1 MNQNKLVVPIV
12 AIVALLILFFFG
24 MPFQIVGTGYAGVV
38 TRLGK
43 TTGRVIQPGF
53 SWKAPFID
61 NVVLFN
67 LRTVKSEVEAIAATK
82 DLQDVTANVA
92 VVYRLDPTTLEN
104 LYSQIGSDANVNS
117 TILMPIVQE
126 AIKQT
131 TARFTAEEL
140 ITRREEVKTQIDKA
154 LNTKLMSYNVIVQ
167 EVAITN
173 FEFSKQFSNAVEAK
187 QVAEQKAKQAAYEL
201 EQAKKEVETFK
212 LQALALN
219 EFTLRKMFIEKW
231 DGHLPTTVT
240 DAYLMKT
247 LPESTKK

>member
-1 MNQNKLVVPIV
+1 MNQNKLGV
-12 AIVALLILFFFG
+12 AIAAVFAVLVLFFFG
-24 MPFQIVGTGYAGVV
+24 MPFHIVGTGSAGVV

-43 TTGRVIQPGF
+43 TTGRVVQPGF
-53 SWKAPFID
+53 NWKAPFID
-61 NVVLFN
+61 TVVLFN
-67 LRTVKSEVEAIAATK
+67 LRTVKSEVEAVAATK

-92 VVYRLDPTTLEN
+92 VVYRLEPASLED
-104 LYSQIGSDANVNS
+104 LYSQIGSGENVN
-117 TILMPIVQE
+117 TVILLPIVQE

-140 ITRREEVKTQIDKA
+140 ITRREEVKTQIDKL
-154 LNTKLMSYNVIVQ
+154 LNTKLGSYNVVVQ

-219 EFTLRKMFIEKW
+219 DFTLRKMFIEKW
-231 DGHLPTTVT
+231 DGHLPTTVS
-240 DAYLMKT
+240 DAYLLKT

>member
-1 MNQNKLVVPIV
+1 MNQNKLTVPIV
-12 AIVALLILFFFG
+12 VIVAILILFFFG
-24 MPFQIVGTGYAGVV
+24 MPFQIVGTGFAGVV

-43 TTGRVIQPGF
+43 TTGRVVQPGF

-92 VVYRLDPTTLEN
+92 VVYRLEPTTLEE
-104 LYSQIGSDANVNS
+104 LYTQIGSGENVS
-117 TILMPIVQE
+117 TVIILPIVQE
-126 AIKQT
+126 SIKQT

-154 LNTKLMSYNVIVQ
+154 LNTKLATYNVVVQ

-187 QVAEQKAKQAAYEL
+187 QVAEQKAKQASYEL
-201 EQAKKEVETFK
+201 DQAKKEVEKYK
-212 LQALALN
+212 LQSLALN
-219 EFTLRKMFIEKW
+219 ELTLRKMFIEKW
-231 DGHLPTTVT
+231 DGHLPETVT
-240 DAYLMKT
+240 DAFLMKT
-247 LPESTKK
+247 LPESTK

>member
-1 MNQNKLVVPIV
+1 MVV
-12 AIVALLILFFFG
+12 AIVAVIIIAAFG
-24 MPFQIVGTGYAGVV
+24 MPFQIIGPGQAGVV
-38 TRLGK
+38 VRLGK
-43 TTGRVIQPGF
+43 TTGRVLDSGLN
-53 SWKAPFID
+53 WKAPFID
-61 NVVLFN
+61 SVVVFN

-92 VVYRLDPTTLEN
+92 VVYKLERN
-104 LYSQIGSDANVNS
+104 SLEQLYTMIGNDENVNYV
-117 TILMPIVQE
+117 ILQPIVQE

-131 TARFTAEEL
+131 TAQFTAEEL

-154 LNTKLMSYNVIVQ
+154 LNNKLASYNVTVQ

-231 DGHLPTTVT
+231 DGRLPSTMT
-240 DAYLMKT
+240 DASLVKL
-247 LPESTKK
+247 LPEAGK

>member
-1 MNQNKLVVPIV
+1 MNQNKFVLPLVGVLSV
-12 AIVALLILFFFG
+12 LVLFFFG

-43 TTGRVIQPGF
+43 TTGRVVQPGF

-61 NVVLFN
+61 NVILFN

-92 VVYRLDPTTLEN
+92 IVYRLEPATLED
-104 LYSQIGSDANVNS
+104 LYTEIGSGENVS
-117 TILMPIVQE
+117 TVIILPIVQE
-126 AIKQT
+126 SIKQT

-140 ITRREEVKTQIDKA
+140 ITRREEVKTQIDKS
-154 LNTKLMSYNVIVQ
+154 LNTKLATYNVVVQ

-173 FEFSKQFSNAVEAK
+173 FEFSRQFSNAVEAK

-231 DGHLPTTVT
+231 DGHLPTTVS
-240 DAYLMKT
+240 DAYLLKT
-247 LPESTKK
+247 LPESTK

>member
-1 MNQNKLVVPIV
+1 MKQKSSILLSIAAVFVVLI
-12 AIVALLILFFFG
+12 ALFG
-24 MPFQIVGTGYAGVV
+24 MPFQVIETGTAGVV
-38 TRLGK
+38 TRFGK
-43 TTGRVIQPGF
+43 TTGRVLDSGF
-53 SWKAPFID
+53 NWKAPFID
-61 NVVLFN
+61 SVVIYN
-67 LRTVKSEVEAIAATK
+67 LRSVKSEVEAIAATK

-92 VVYRLDPTTLEN
+92 VVYKLERN
-104 LYSQIGSDANVNS
+104 SIEQLYTRIGNDENVNA
-117 TILMPIVQE
+117 TILQPIVQE

-154 LNTKLMSYNVIVQ
+154 LNSKLTNYDVTVQ

-231 DGHLPTTVT
+231 DGKLPTTVN
-240 DAYLMKT
+240 DAYLTKL
-247 LPESTKK
+247 LPESTK